1 MPAPDLPPPPPAP
14 QGPRPLFVHL
24 HVRLLDPAV
33 VAGAIVI
40 VIDQIRASVTMTA
53 ALHARAPFIEPVLTV
68 EDAFTRAAAL
78 RTAGI
83 PALIGGERA
92 GIAVEGFDLDNSP
105 RNYTQDRIAGRPLV
119 FTTSNGT
126 ASLLHVRR
134 AHRILVGS
142 LSNLSAIV
150 SAVATD
156 PRPVHILCA
165 GTRDEISLDDCLPAG
180 AMVQRLIAE
189 GRTLGSDDS
198 GRMCLALWRDTL
210 ASRGGIASALRE
222 SRGGRNLSR
231 IGLDADIDF
240 CALVDHLPVLPTFDP
255 GTGRITIERSSQIT
269 PLPSDFNSQSMVAPA
284 MGIDGCEDG
293 WVVASLAHDDH
304 ATRPRLTF
312 DVVPNLSFLES
323 LAPSRVCI
331 DIPIGLSRTGRACD
345 TNARE
350 FLPGA
355 ASRVFTPPCH
365 EVLACQSWAD
375 ANDQNKAL
383 TGKGLSQQAFGILP
397 KIREADELLA
407 RAPHLKG
414 VLREVHPEVC
424 FARRAGHP
432 LPNKKTPEGIAA
444 RVSILI
450 AALPVSEADLR
461 HHAARLRRRGAK
473 LDDILDAAV
482 ALLVALAPEASIRSW
497 PAQPEH
503 DQRGIRMEII
513 DADHAALPKKPAA
526 TPASPRSR

>member
-14 QGPRPLFVHL
+14 QGPLPLFVHL

-33 VAGAIVI
+33 VAGATVI

-180 AMVQRLIAE
+180 AMVQRLIAQ

-210 ASRGGIASALRE
+210 ASKGGIATTLRE

-240 CALVDHLPVLPTFDP
+240 CAKVDHLPVLPAFDP
-255 GTGRITIERSSQIT
+255 GTGRITIERSSHAQIPQT
-269 PLPSDFNSQSMVAPA
+269 SSRGHQSQPGMPA
-284 MGIDGCEDG
+284 LGIDGCAGG
-293 WVVASLAHDDH
+293 WIVASLGSQWH
-304 ATRPRLTF
+304 ASTPRVEFEIHPTL
-312 DVVPNLSFLES
+312 DFLES
-323 LAPSRVCI
+323 LTPSRVCI
-331 DIPIGLSRTGRACD
+331 DIPIGLSRAPRTCDMLARRA
-345 TNARE
+345 
-350 FLPGA
+350 LLGA
-355 ASRVFTPPCH
+355 ASRVFTPPCR
-365 EVLACQSWAD
+365 EVLACVDWID
-375 ANDQNKAL
+375 ANAMSRKL
-383 TGKGLSQQAFGILP
+383 TGKGLSKQAFNITQ

-407 RAPHLKG
+407 RVPHLRG

-424 FARRAGHP
+424 FARLAGRV
-432 LPNKKTPEGIAA
+432 LPSKKTFQGIAA
-444 RVSILI
+444 RIEILSQRI
-450 AALPVSEADLR
+450 GIEEDSLR
-461 HHAARLRRRGAK
+461 AQAARLRPAGAK
-473 LDDILDAAV
+473 LDDLLDAAIALVV
-482 ALLVALAPEASIRSW
+482 ALT
-497 PAQPEH
+497 PAGVTSLLPPTPEH
-503 DQRGIRMEII
+503 DERGLAMEMIC
-513 DADHAALPKKPAA
+513 ADL
-526 TPASPRSR
+526 